1 MLNHV
6 NFSHPYAY
14 SDDTGNILRT
24 GRVYGLKT
32 LVFLLQLCMI
42 VSLVGCGKQT
52 NERESI
58 TATLHFYYEPTLE
71 RTTPNGMSTT
81 ELNSE
86 HTTDA
91 EYIKGIKRILD
102 DVDEWDDDY
111 TANRLEYYFNG
122 DIKFSDSDFVYYF
135 SYENNVIYYDHC
147 FAKIA
152 DADMEYIKTII

>member
-1 MLNHV
+1 MKKILVSML
-6 NFSHPYAY
+6 A
-14 SDDTGNILRT
+14 
-24 GRVYGLKT
+24 
-32 LVFLLQLCMI
+32 LCMI
-42 VSLVGCGKQT
+42 VLFVGCGKQT

-102 DVDEWDDDY
+102 NISDWIDDD
-111 TANRLEYYFNG
+111 TVDRLAYYFNG

-135 SYENNVIYYDHC
+135 SYEYNVIYYDHY
-147 FAKIA
+147 FAEIA
-152 DADMEYIKTII
+152 DEDMEYIKNII